1 MHGLVIRS
9 TGNSCIVLTDEGI
22 RVECQIKGNFRIR
35 DIKSTNPVAVG
46 DRVKITIPEGNEPAF
61 ITDIDERRNYIVRR
75 SSNLSKQ
82 SHILA
87 CNLDQC
93 LLVATISHPETST
106 VFIDRFL
113 ATAQAYRVP
122 VILLFNKRDLL
133 SDEECRKADE
143 LCSLYSGIGY
153 RCIQCSILQDSG
165 LEELDDILRDK
176 VTLVSG
182 NSGVGKTTLINRLLP
197 ELDLRTGKISDKHDT
212 GMHTT
217 TFSEMFNLPEGG
229 WIIDTPGV
237 KGFGSFDMSSDEISH
252 YFPEIF
258 SCSCNCRY
266 GNCTHTTEPGCAV
279 KDAVSTGKIHQSRY
293 NSYLSMLND
302 ESQGKYRK
310 ELLNQGTGR

>member
-1 MHGLVIRS
+1 MHGLVIKC
-9 TGNSCIVLTDEGI
+9 TGSSCVVRTDDGTLA
-22 RVECQIKGNFRIR
+22 ECLIKGNFRIR
-35 DIKSTNPVAVG
+35 GIKSTNPVAVG
-46 DRVKITIPEGNEPAF
+46 DYVTISQPEQGEKAF
-61 ITDIDERRNYIVRR
+61 ITEIGERRNYIVRR
-75 SSNLSKQ
+75 SPNLSRQ

-93 LLVATISHPETST
+93 LLVITIRHPETFT
-106 VFIDRFL
+106 EFIDRFL
-113 ATAQAYRVP
+113 ATAQAYRIP
-122 VILLFNKRDLL
+122 VVIVINKTDLHTAED
-133 SDEECRKADE
+133 SRKAGE
-143 LCSLYSGIGY
+143 ICNLYTGIGY
-153 RCIQCSILQDSG
+153 RCLMCSMTQGTGTD
-165 LEELDDILRDK
+165 ELRELLKDK

-182 NSGVGKTTLINRLLP
+182 NSGVGKSTIINTLLP
-197 ELDLRTGKISDKHDT
+197 GLELRTGRISDKHDT

-237 KGFGSFDMSSDEISH
+237 KGFGSFNMGSDEISH

-310 ELLNQGTGR
+310 EL